1 MTCFLKPCQYLGFLL
16 MIFAFARTPAL
27 PTVAGLRVG
36 LQVFVSEALDYST
49 LSLPSATSQ
58 KNIHFLASANGLRP
72 TAGGRSLS

>member
-1 MTCFLKPCQYLGFLL
+1 MTCFLKPCQYLGFLP

-27 PTVAGLRVG
+27 PTVAGLRVE

-58 KNIHFLASANGLRP
+58 KKIHFLASINGLRP
-72 TAGGRSLS
+72 TAGGRSLA